1 MKKIISVLLILL
13 AGAMLTAC
21 GGSAEKEDT
30 LKAALCTG
38 GPVNDGGWNQVAYE
52 GLMGLKDIG
61 YEVSNTENVAQE
73 GQKQALQAYADQGY
87 DLIIGHGYEWA
98 DALTEMGE
106 QYPDIKFLQIGGNA
120 GGKIPNLTSGEFK
133 SYELGYVMGKVA
145 AATTQSKK
153 FGFVGAMKIPTL
165 VAEVTAIKAAIKETD
180 PTISITEIYTGS
192 WTDVAAG
199 KKAGEQ
205 MINQG
210 IDTIL
215 GIGDACDAGIIQAI
229 DEAQAAGKDVK
240 FIGWTGDFYKA
251 YQKDFIVT
259 SGVQDVQGVIMTIGK
274 EVKDDT
280 FVSRYF
286 LPSVSQDLL
295 RIGDWSPKATA
306 AQKAA
311 GEAAVKLIKDGKI
324 TPKQIFD
331 LSGAPQSEYYDA
343 QELIYKK

>member
-1 MKKIISVLLILL
+1 M
-13 AGAMLTAC
+13 
-21 GGSAEKEDT
+21 
-30 LKAALCTG
+30 
-38 GPVNDGGWNQVAYE
+38 
-52 GLMGLKDIG
+52 
-61 YEVSNTENVAQE
+61 
-73 GQKQALQAYADQGY
+73 
-87 DLIIGHGYEWA
+87 
-98 DALTEMGE
+98 
-106 QYPDIKFLQIGGNA
+106 
-120 GGKIPNLTSGEFK
+120 GKI
-133 SYELGYVMGKVA
+133 A

-180 PTISITEIYTGS
+180 PTITVAEIYTGS

-229 DEAQAAGKDVK
+229 DEAKAAGKNVK

-251 YQKDFIVT
+251 YQKDFIIT
-259 SGVQDVQGVIMTIGK
+259 SGIQDVQGVIMTIAK
-274 EVKDDT
+274 EVKDDA

-306 AQKAA
+306 AEKAA
-311 GEAAVKLIKDGKI
+311 GEAAVKLIKDGKM
-324 TPKQIFD
+324 TPEMIFK
-331 LSGAPQSEYYDA
+331 LSGEPASNYYDA
-343 QELIYKK
+343 QERFYK